1 MWQKDLGKNNK
12 TNTSWQKVA
21 PWYQKIVGDSGHFYH
36 REVILPNVLRLLNLK
51 PGEKLIDLGC
61 GQGVLARTISSD
73 IEYAG
78 FDVSPEMIKTA
89 ISLDKNLKHRYTTID
104 VTHTILNQRA
114 DKIAIILA
122 LQNMK
127 KPFVV
132 IRNCREMLNLHG
144 KLVIVLNHPAFR
156 IPKHGDWTVKN
167 DRQYRIVDNYMT
179 PLEIPIE
186 SSPFDKKNNELSY
199 SYHYPLSFYSEV
211 LFDNGFVIEKIEE
224 WVSPKKST
232 GSKAEIEDK
241 ARAEIPLFMAIVASI
256 R

>member
-21 PWYQKIVGDSGHFYH
+21 PWYKKIVGDSGHFYH

-61 GQGVLARTISSD
+61 GQGVLARAISPD

-78 FDVSPEMIKTA
+78 FDVSSEMIKTA
-89 ISLDKNLKHRYTTID
+89 IDLDKNLKHRYTTID
-104 VTHTILNQRA
+104 ATHTILNQRA

-127 KPFVV
+127 KPFAV
-132 IRNCREMLNLHG
+132 IRNCKEMLNLNG

-156 IPKHGDWTVKN
+156 IPKHGDWKEI
-167 DRQYRIVDNYMT
+167 DGKQFRIIDNYMS

-186 SSPFDKKNNELSY
+186 SSPYDKKNNELSF
-199 SYHYPLSFYSEV
+199 SYHYPLSFYSEL

-241 ARAEIPLFMAIVASI
+241 VRAEIPLFMAIVAGK

>member
-1 MWQKDLGKNNK
+1 MLQKEFPK

-21 PWYQKIVGDSGHFYH
+21 PWYKKIVGDSGHFYH

-51 PGEKLIDLGC
+51 SGEKLIDLGC
-61 GQGVLARTISSD
+61 GQGVLARTIPND

-78 FDVSPEMIKTA
+78 FDVSSEMIKTA

-104 VTHTILNQRA
+104 ATHSILNQRA

-127 KPFVV
+127 KPFAV
-132 IRNCREMLNLHG
+132 IRNCKEILNFGG
-144 KLVIVLNHPAFR
+144 KIVIVLNHPAFR
-156 IPKHGDWTVKN
+156 IPKHGDWMVKD
-167 DRQYRIVDNYMT
+167 DRQFRIIDNYMT

-199 SYHYPLSFYSEV
+199 SYHYPLSFYSEI

-232 GSKAEIEDK
+232 GIKAEIEDK
-241 ARAEIPLFMAIVASI
+241 ARNEIPLFMAIVASK

>member
-1 MWQKDLGKNNK
+1 MWQKESRK

-51 PGEKLIDLGC
+51 SGEKLIDLGC
-61 GQGVLARTISSD
+61 GQGVLARAISID

-78 FDVSPEMIKTA
+78 FDVSSEMIKTA
-89 ISLDKNLKHRYTTID
+89 ISLDKNLKHRYTMID
-104 VTHTILNQRA
+104 ATHTILNQRA

-127 KPFVV
+127 KPFAV
-132 IRNCREMLNLHG
+132 IRNCREMLNLNG

-156 IPKHGDWTVKN
+156 IPKHGDWIIKDN
-167 DRQYRIVDNYMT
+167 RQFRIVDNYMS

-186 SSPFDKKNNELSY
+186 SSPYDKKNNEISY
-199 SYHYPLSFYSEV
+199 SYHYPLSFYSEI
-211 LFDNGFVIEKIEE
+211 LFDNGFLIEKIEE

-232 GSKAEIEDK
+232 GSKAEIEGK
-241 ARAEIPLFMAIVASI
+241 ARAEIPLFMAIVA
-256 R
+256 RVR

>member
-144 KLVIVLNHPAFR
+144 KLVIVLNHLAFR

>member
-1 MWQKDLGKNNK
+1 MQK
-12 TNTSWQKVA
+12 NTSWQKVA
-21 PWYQKIVGDSGHFYH
+21 PWYQKIVGIEGHYYH

-51 PGEKLIDLGC
+51 SGEKLIDLGC
-61 GQGVLARTISSD
+61 GQGVLARAIPDHIEYSGFDISS
-73 IEYAG
+73 
-78 FDVSPEMIKTA
+78 EMIKTA
-89 ISLDKNLKHRYTTID
+89 MTLDKDLKHRYTTID
-104 VTHTILNQRA
+104 AGHTILNQRA

-127 KPFVV
+127 KPFAV
-132 IRNCREMLNLHG
+132 IRNCSEILNLKG

-156 IPKHGDWTVKN
+156 IPKHGDWTVK
-167 DRQYRIVDNYMT
+167 DGRQFRMVDNYMS

-199 SYHYPLSFYSEV
+199 SYHYPLSFYSEI
-211 LFDNGFVIEKIEE
+211 LFDNGFVIDKIEE

-232 GSKAEIEDK
+232 GIKAEMEDK
-241 ARAEIPLFMAIVASI
+241 ARAQIPLFMAIVASK

>member
-1 MWQKDLGKNNK
+1 MWQKESKK

-61 GQGVLARTISSD
+61 GQGVLARAIPND
-73 IEYAG
+73 VEYAG
-78 FDVSPEMIKTA
+78 FDNAGEMIKTA

-104 VTHTILNQRA
+104 ATHTILNQRA

-127 KPFVV
+127 KPFAV
-132 IRNCREMLNLHG
+132 IRNCQEMLNLNG

-156 IPKHGDWTVKN
+156 VPKHADWIEKEGK
-167 DRQYRIVDNYMT
+167 QFRIVDNYMS

-186 SSPFDKKNNELSY
+186 SSPFDKKNNELSF
-199 SYHYPLSFYSEV
+199 SYHYPLSFYSEI

-241 ARAEIPLFMAIVASI
+241 ARGEIPLFMAIVAGK

>member
-1 MWQKDLGKNNK
+1 MWQKESTKN
-12 TNTSWQKVA
+12 NTSWGKVA
-21 PWYQKIVGDSGHFYH
+21 PWYQKIVGNDGHFYH

-51 PGEKLIDLGC
+51 SEEKLVDLGC
-61 GQGVLARTISSD
+61 GQGVLARAIAQD
-73 IEYAG
+73 IEYCG
-78 FDVSPEMIKTA
+78 FDISSEMIKTA
-89 ISLDKNLKHRYTTID
+89 ISLDKNLKHRYTAID
-104 VTHTILNQRA
+104 ATHNILNQRA

-127 KPFVV
+127 KPFAV
-132 IRNCREMLNLHG
+132 IRNCKEILNLNG

-156 IPKHGDWTVKN
+156 IPKHGDWIVKD
-167 DRQYRIVDNYMT
+167 DRQFRIVDNYMS

-199 SYHYPLSFYSEV
+199 SYHYPLSFYSEI

-232 GSKAEIEDK
+232 GIKAGIEDK
-241 ARAEIPLFMAIVASI
+241 ARAEIPLFMAIVASK

>member
-1 MWQKDLGKNNK
+1 MMWQKESKK
-12 TNTSWQKVA
+12 TSTSWQKVA
-21 PWYQKIVGDSGHFYH
+21 PWYQKIVGDNGHFYH

-51 PGEKLIDLGC
+51 SGEKLIDLGC
-61 GQGVLARTISSD
+61 GQGVLARAIAPD

-78 FDVSPEMIKTA
+78 FDISSDMIKTA
-89 ISLDKNLKHRYTTID
+89 ISLDKNLKHRYTMID

-114 DKIAIILA
+114 DKIAIILS

-127 KPFVV
+127 KPFAV
-132 IRNCREMLNLHG
+132 IRNCKGILNLNG

-156 IPKHGDWTVKN
+156 IPKHGDWKVI
-167 DRQYRIVDNYMT
+167 DDHQFRIIDNYMT

-186 SSPFDKKNNELSY
+186 SSPFDKKNNELSF
-199 SYHYPLSFYSEV
+199 SYHYPLSFYSEI

-241 ARAEIPLFMAIVASI
+241 ARAEIPLFMAIVASK